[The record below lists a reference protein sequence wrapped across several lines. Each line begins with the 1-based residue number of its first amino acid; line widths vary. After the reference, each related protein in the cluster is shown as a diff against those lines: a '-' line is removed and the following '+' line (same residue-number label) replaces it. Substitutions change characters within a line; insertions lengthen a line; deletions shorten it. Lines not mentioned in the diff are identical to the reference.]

1 MSKIT
6 IVIVEDEE
14 ELRENLYDLL
24 DFKGYNVVAYGSA
37 EAFLEK
43 IESLS
48 ADLVLCDH
56 QLPGINGIDALPE
69 MKKIKPDLPVAIV
82 TASCQKDTFDTAME
96 RGAERIIHKP
106 YEQMDMLQAV
116 EEMLK
121 EASV

>member
-1 MSKIT
+1 MSTIT

-14 ELRENLYDLL
+14 ELRENLLDLL
-24 DFKGYNVVAYGSA
+24 EFKGYNVIAYGSA

-69 MKKIKPDLPVAIV
+69 MKRIKPNLPVAIV
-82 TASCQKDTFDTAME
+82 TASCQKDTFEEALE

-106 YEQMDMLQAV
+106 YEQMEMLQAV
-116 EEMLK
+116 EEMLNK
-121 EASV
+121 ASV